1 LRIFVLDTY
10 YPAFLDA
17 HYRQRPGLASRD
29 YQEQLRA
36 LLDRFFGTSDAYSHY
51 LRKLGHEAVEIVA
64 NCEPLQ
70 LRWAAEHGLSVP
82 RLGRLPGPRGRR
94 ARLASIA
101 AAQIEEFSPDVVYV
115 QDLWFLTPR
124 ALDEIRGRGVFLAGQ
139 IASAPPPDRL
149 LRRFDLITTSFPHYV
164 ERFHRL
170 GVQSEY
176 LKLAFDDRLRNVL
189 AGRGTSITPDAERP
203 HAVTF
208 VGGVNPKV
216 HPERITVLERV
227 AREVELE
234 VWGYGANAL
243 PKRSILRRCHRGE
256 AWAIGMYEVLA
267 RSRITLNVHIEAAET
282 YANNMRLYEGTGTG
296 ALLLTDR
303 KQNLGDLFEVGREV
317 VAYDDADDLVEKIRH
332 YLDDD
337 RARAEIAA
345 AGQARTLREHTYQRR
360 VGELVDLLASAAGAT
375 PTRIGSGG

>member
-1 LRIFVLDTY
+1 
-10 YPAFLDA
+10 
-17 HYRQRPGLASRD
+17 
-29 YQEQLRA
+29 
-36 LLDRFFGTSDAYSHY
+36 
-51 LRKLGHEAVEIVA
+51 
-64 NCEPLQ
+64 
-70 LRWAAEHGLSVP
+70 
-82 RLGRLPGPRGRR
+82 
-94 ARLASIA
+94 
-101 AAQIEEFSPDVVYV
+101 
-115 QDLWFLTPR
+115 
-124 ALDEIRGRGVFLAGQ
+124 
-139 IASAPPPDRL
+139 
-149 LRRFDLITTSFPHYV
+149 
-164 ERFHRL
+164 
-170 GVQSEY
+170 
-176 LKLAFDDRLRNVL
+176 
-189 AGRGTSITPDAERP
+189 
-203 HAVTF
+203 VTF

-303 KQNLGDLFEVGREV
+303 KQNLGDLFELGREV